1 MTLRLLQ
8 TVAVNEK
15 LKVMTGDIGNAF
27 IHANA
32 NEKICTKAGPEF
44 GNRIG
49 CKIILKKKHCM
60 DFQPALGNGILPWKT
75 PSQRW
80 VSNQQDRMQIY
91 RYDLQMTINHMSIL
105 QHTLTM

>member
-49 CKIILKKKHCM
+49 CKII
-60 DFQPALGNGILPWKT
+60 
-75 PSQRW
+75 
-80 VSNQQDRMQIY
+80 
-91 RYDLQMTINHMSIL
+91 
-105 QHTLTM
+105 